1 MDGKVFT
8 FWEGQMPGYIQLCMK
23 TWQFDYVLLNYS
35 NLHEYTNLKLTDRL
49 RSFSLPKIADVIRVH
64 VLRNYGG
71 YWLDTDTIMISDELP
86 KSNFMGYPDT
96 REHTIGFLHTEPHAD
111 MYRAWAKYQTDNLGY
126 KGFRSVYTNAL
137 KKDLWPQRMLE
148 RWIALTD
155 QAKTEILPYKST
167 NPELYKQLSNHI
179 GIESLA
185 FRYLLVSLYSDS
197 YDPAYLLT
205 VKKTFA
211 SDILTAGLTLVS
223 SMSGQSISSLLQ
235 SWGVS

>member
-23 TWQFDYVLLNYS
+23 TWKFDYVLLNYS

-64 VLRNYGG
+64 VLRNHGG

-111 MYRAWAKYQTDNLGY
+111 MYRAWAKYQDSILSHSHTEHDGCWNVFGNMFTDPYVQVHSGITISHIEPCWPETYMRCAGRSRHSKYVDLYFNNKYNLSNFHPTDMLMLHNSWTPDWY
-126 KGFRSVYTNAL
+126 KRLSADDVL
-137 KKDLWPQRMLE
+137 RKDCTLSNILR
-148 RWIALTD
+148 
-155 QAKTEILPYKST
+155 EILK
-167 NPELYKQLSNHI
+167 
-179 GIESLA
+179 
-185 FRYLLVSLYSDS
+185 
-197 YDPAYLLT
+197 
-205 VKKTFA
+205 
-211 SDILTAGLTLVS
+211 
-223 SMSGQSISSLLQ
+223 
-235 SWGVS
+235 